1 MQNKD
6 LVSCCLTYGA
16 NAKTATLPCLGLLES
31 KVIVNV
37 KVNVNVKGNL
47 PMQKMLYASLGSYI
61 LLRTYVPT

>member
-31 KVIVNV
+31 KVNV
-37 KVNVNVKGNL
+37 KVNVKGNL
-47 PMQKMLYASLGSYI
+47 PMQKMLYASLGCYI